1 MSRFRAAIVAGVL
14 VIFVAVGAY
23 LAFGNRSTG
32 GKPVTWN
39 VTVTGAKA
47 MSPSV
52 LTAHQDDTVTI
63 NMTSDTD
70 GEAHLHGYDI
80 PFDNTAGQV
89 VSHTFKAI
97 NTGSFE
103 IEWESTSTHL
113 GELDVTP

>member
-1 MSRFRAAIVAGVL
+1 MSRYRAAIVAGVL
-14 VIFVAVGAY
+14 VIFIAVGAY
-23 LAFGNRSTG
+23 LAFSNRSAG

-39 VTVTGAKA
+39 VTVTRAAA

-52 LTAHQDDTVTI
+52 LTAHQDDMVTI

-70 GEAHLHGYDI
+70 GEVHLHGYDI
-80 PFDNTAGQV
+80 PFDTKAGQV
-89 VSHTFKAI
+89 VSHSFKAI
-97 NTGSFE
+97 NTGSFD